1 MEIFEIVD
9 SYGKPTG
16 KIISL
21 EELKKRRGLPNGEFL
36 QVAKVAIINKNN
48 QILLQKRS
56 MEKDVN
62 PGQWGLC
69 GGKLNFK
76 ESALSAVVRETI
88 EEIGI
93 TLDEN
98 ELEFL
103 CKYKNGKSIF
113 IIYYIRKDV
122 DIKKCKLQAEEVDR
136 LQYFDLDQ
144 VVNLDTEGIEWLED
158 LKKKIR
164 IK

>member
-1 MEIFEIVD
+1 
-9 SYGKPTG
+9 
-16 KIISL
+16 
-21 EELKKRRGLPNGEFL
+21 
-36 QVAKVAIINKNN
+36 
-48 QILLQKRS
+48 

-69 GGKLNFK
+69 GGKVNFE

-93 TLDEN
+93 TLDED
-98 ELEFL
+98 ELEYL
-103 CKYKNGKSIF
+103 CKYENGRSIF

-122 DIKKCKLQAEEVDR
+122 DIEKCKLQAEEVDR

-144 VVNLDTEGIEWLED
+144 VVNLDTEGTEWLAD
-158 LKKKIR
+158 LNKR
-164 IK
+164 IKEENNNVRESDKSR

>member
-1 MEIFEIVD
+1 MERFEIVD
-9 SYGKPTG
+9 SNGKPIG
-16 KIISL
+16 KTISL

-69 GGKLNFK
+69 GGKVNFE
-76 ESALSAVVRETI
+76 ESALRAVVRETI

-93 TLDEN
+93 PL
-98 ELEFL
+98 
-103 CKYKNGKSIF
+103 
-113 IIYYIRKDV
+113 
-122 DIKKCKLQAEEVDR
+122 
-136 LQYFDLDQ
+136 
-144 VVNLDTEGIEWLED
+144 
-158 LKKKIR
+158 
-164 IK
+164 